1 MNKIIIYLGV
11 FLTGLVIQFSF
22 TQFISI
28 GGLSP
33 DFLLIFVI
41 FIGLIYGP
49 LEAQL
54 YGFAWGLTWDIFGV
68 EMFGS
73 HAFLFTCVGYVA
85 GQLAGKWNESKIS
98 AQILLVAVASIF
110 YILGKYLLY
119 QIFSPGEFVFR
130 LNYITILQPFLNVI
144 VAPLIFVFCL
154 RLTDFIDDFV
164 NGSGRLDRF

>member
-1 MNKIIIYLGV
+1 MNKLIIYIGV
-11 FLTGLVIQFSF
+11 FLAGLVIQFSF
-22 TQFISI
+22 TQFFSI
-28 GGLSP
+28 AGLAP

-49 LEAQL
+49 FEAML

-98 AQILLVAVASIF
+98 AQILLVGVASVFFIF
-110 YILGKYLLY
+110 GKYLLY
-119 QIFSPGEFVFR
+119 QIFSPGEFIFKF
-130 LNYITILQPFLNVI
+130 NYITILQPFLNVI
-144 VAPLIFVFCL
+144 IAPLIFVFCL
-154 RLTDFIDDFV
+154 RLSEFVDDFI
-164 NGSGRLDRF
+164 NGSGKLNR